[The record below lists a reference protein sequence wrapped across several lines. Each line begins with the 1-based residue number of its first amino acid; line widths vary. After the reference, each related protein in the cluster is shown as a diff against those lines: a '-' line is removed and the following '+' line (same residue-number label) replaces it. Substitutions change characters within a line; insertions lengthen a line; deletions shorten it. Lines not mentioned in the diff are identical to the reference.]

1 MCRSIIVNA
10 GSKPQLEDLLQHVAI
25 PLVIIC
31 PDRAEMTEPAAKFLA
46 HRFIGANA
54 LADAEQWRP
63 VEVAVDSIVHLLF
76 TWREHRGIKRCN
88 GVPRQRATLRGLRRE
103 MLRLHEQRSP
113 IANIR
118 SYI

>member
-46 HRFIGANA
+46 RRFIGANA
-54 LADAEQWRP
+54 LPDAEQWRP
-63 VEVAVDSIVHLLF
+63 VEVAVDSIAYLLF
-76 TWREHRGIKRCN
+76 TSGSFDCIFH
-88 GVPRQRATLRGLRRE
+88 VATRNS
-103 MLRLHEQRSP
+103 QTWYVIPDSV
-113 IANIR
+113 
-118 SYI
+118 

>member
-63 VEVAVDSIVHLLF
+63 VEVAVDSIVYLLF
-76 TWREHRGIKRCN
+76 TWRE
-88 GVPRQRATLRGLRRE
+88 
-103 MLRLHEQRSP
+103 LRLHF
-113 IANIR
+113 
-118 SYI
+118 